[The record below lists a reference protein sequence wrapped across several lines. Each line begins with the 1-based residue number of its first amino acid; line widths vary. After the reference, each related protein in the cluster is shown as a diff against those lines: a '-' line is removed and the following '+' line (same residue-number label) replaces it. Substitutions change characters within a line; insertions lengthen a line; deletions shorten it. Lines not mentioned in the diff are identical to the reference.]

1 MTIGEKIKSA
11 RTEAGLSQEQLA
23 EKLNVSRSAVA
34 KWESEG
40 GTPDV
45 ENLKNIANLL
55 GVSIDYL
62 LKESEEYVQYIPVNT
77 DGIKLFDKL
86 EYKNKLVRDKFPK
99 ETICVLQAQEKV
111 TKPEKVIDNLLG
123 FFTDASFGTPELIKS
138 FKNVDKSFYLV
149 EKESKSLLV
158 MVTDEYIKIHEIS
171 VDDKAKKFEY
181 GGWKFVKTKVEL

>member
-1 MTIGEKIKSA
+1 MTTGEKIKSA

-45 ENLKNIANLL
+45 ENLKNIADLL

-62 LKESEEYVQYIPVNT
+62 LKESEEYEQCIPVNMEKA
-77 DGIKLFDKL
+77 KLLDKF
-86 EYKNKLVRDKFPK
+86 ECKNKLVRDKFPS
-99 ETICVLQAQEKV
+99 ETIYVLQAEEKV

-123 FFTDASFGTPELIKS
+123 FFTDASFGTPELINS

-149 EKESKSLLV
+149 EKEAKKLLV
-158 MVTDEYIKIHEIS
+158 IVTDEYMKINEIG
-171 VDDKAKKFEY
+171 VDDDSKKFEY
-181 GGWKFVKTKVEL
+181 EDWKFVKTKIKL

>member
-1 MTIGEKIKSA
+1 MTTGEKIKSA

-40 GTPDV
+40 GTPDIG
-45 ENLKNIANLL
+45 NLKNIADLL

-62 LKESEEYVQYIPVNT
+62 LKESEEYEQCIPVST
-77 DGIKLFDKL
+77 EGLKLLDKL
-86 EYKNKLVRDKFPK
+86 EYKNKLVREKFPAA
-99 ETICVLQAQEKV
+99 TIYVLQAEEKV

-171 VDDKAKKFEY
+171 VDNKAKKFEY
-181 GGWKFVKTKVEL
+181 GGWKFIKTKVEL

>member
-1 MTIGEKIKSA
+1 MTTGEKIKSA

-40 GTPDV
+40 GTPDI

-62 LKESEEYVQYIPVNT
+62 LKESEEYVQCIPVNT
-77 DGIKLFDKL
+77 EGLKLLDKF
-86 EYKNKLVRDKFPK
+86 EYKNKLVRDKFPE

-149 EKESKSLLV
+149 EKESKRLLV

>member
-1 MTIGEKIKSA
+1 MTTGEKIKSA

-45 ENLKNIANLL
+45 ENLKNIADLL

-62 LKESEEYVQYIPVNT
+62 LKESEEYEQCIPVNMEKA
-77 DGIKLFDKL
+77 KLLDKF
-86 EYKNKLVRDKFPK
+86 EHKNQLVRDKFPS
-99 ETICVLQAQEKV
+99 ETIYVLQAEEKV

-123 FFTDASFGTPELIKS
+123 FFTDASFGTPELINS

-149 EKESKSLLV
+149 EKEAKKLLV
-158 MVTDEYIKIHEIS
+158 MVTDEYMKINEIG
-171 VDDKAKKFEY
+171 VDDDSKKFEY
-181 GGWKFVKTKVEL
+181 KDWKFTKTKVKL